1 MTKYRQAL
9 LLLLPAT
16 AVAAFPFFSSFDIP
30 KAVVAG
36 CVLAPLIILAIWGR
50 QPRWDSLDLVA
61 AAYLIVSVPAYLAGG
76 FVLDSL
82 VQLHLD
88 LAAVASFVVTRRAVT
103 QRNESNTLWWF
114 SGAGAMVGAFF
125 LLERLVPPWPELGA
139 LSGSSTLG
147 NPDLVAEF
155 AAFCLP
161 ATLALALATASK
173 RGRWWTRVP
182 AVVLGF
188 CLLWIQLVLASAT
201 AWVASAV
208 ALLVM
213 AGFAVRRRF
222 LRLPGA
228 VVVVL
233 IVLAI
238 GAVVAGVSF
247 TDQAKARW
255 YLYRLSAGA
264 ALDKP
269 VLGHGA
275 GTFPAVFMGAQG
287 RYLADHREDSG
298 LWTNARHAHNQFLH
312 LWVERGVGPIIVLLL
327 LAGLC
332 VRRTLQHRNR
342 EQAWVLATLAVCL
355 ALFSGSITWKLV
367 PVRLGF
373 FILLG
378 LCAGKPGPWSRPIG
392 RWRFAAGAIIVA
404 YLAIF
409 PIWRGLGDVLFTR
422 GHYEASLSVNPLNG
436 RTQFF
441 RGLTLQD
448 QGDLERG
455 CQLLETSQAVY
466 PNLSTLLALGNCKLH
481 LEQYQEAQRWY
492 LAAIRWKP
500 TYSLAYANLA
510 ALYRRQGKL
519 ELSARHI
526 IRARSL
532 NPANQTIRR
541 IFTQVCKDNRH
552 CQEN

>member
-30 KAVVAG
+30 KTVVAG
-36 CVLAPLIILAIWGR
+36 SVLAPLIILFMWGG
-50 QPRWDSLDLVA
+50 QSRWDSLDLVA
-61 AAYLIVSVPAYLAGG
+61 AAYLLVSLPAYLAGG
-76 FVLDSL
+76 FVLDFL
-82 VQLHLD
+82 IQLHLD
-88 LAAVASFVVTRRAVT
+88 LAAVACFVLARRAVT
-103 QRNESNTLWWF
+103 RQNEDGGIRWF
-114 SGAGAMVGAFF
+114 AGAGAVVGAFF

-139 LSGSSTLG
+139 LPGSSTLG

-161 ATLALALATASK
+161 ATLALVAVRK
-173 RGRWWTRVP
+173 KGRWWTRVP
-182 AVVLGF
+182 ALALALG
-188 CLLWIQLVLASAT
+188 LLGIQLVLASAT
-201 AWVASAV
+201 AWIASAV

-213 AGFAVRRRF
+213 AGFVVRRRF
-222 LRLPGA
+222 LRVPGA
-228 VVVVL
+228 VVGAL
-233 IVLAI
+233 ILLAI
-238 GAVVAGVSF
+238 GGILAGASF

-255 YLYRLSAGA
+255 YLYRLSAVA

-269 VLGHGA
+269 VMGHGA
-275 GTFPAVFMGAQG
+275 GTFPAVFMEAQG
-287 RYLADHREDSG
+287 HYLADHREDSG

-312 LWVERGVGPIIVLLL
+312 LWVERGVGPIILLL
-327 LAGLC
+327 VLAGLC
-332 VRRTLQHRNR
+332 IRRAGQRKIR
-342 EQAWVLATLAVCL
+342 EQGWVLATLAVCL

-378 LCAGKPGPWSRPIG
+378 LCAGKPGPQSRPIG
-392 RWRFAAGAIIVA
+392 RWRYAAGAIIVA

-409 PIWRGLGDVLFTR
+409 PIWRGAGDLLFTR
-422 GHYEASLSVNPLNG
+422 GHYEASLAVNPLNG
-436 RTQFF
+436 RTRFF
-441 RGLTLQD
+441 RSLALQD
-448 QGDLERG
+448 QGDLEGG
-455 CQLLETSQAVY
+455 CRLLENSQAIY
-466 PNLSTLLALGNCKLH
+466 PNLSTLLALGNCKLR
-481 LEQYQEAQRWY
+481 LEQYEEAQRWY
-492 LAAIRWKP
+492 FTAIRWKP

-510 ALYRRQGKL
+510 ALYWKQGKP

-552 CQEN
+552 CHEN